1 MQVDTTAE
9 EPDSIKTAFL
19 KGYVRL
25 FEKQW
30 PIWIGGLLLGI
41 GNVFLFAFDRPWT
54 VSNGVR
60 NWGDWFFNEIGV
72 IKINVLPPNL
82 FSSSV
87 LCFGMIIGAL
97 AAALLGRQFQ
107 VRMAPTRELFK
118 GLLGGALM
126 GIGASLAFGCNIGG
140 FFSAVSA
147 LSMAGVAMMIG
158 LMAGAFIGLK
168 LLIWEIEYL
177 PATSWRAEQV
187 PKVDNTSG
195 APSKV
200 QPVAGFLVLLLS
212 IPLIL
217 TYDAFDYSVSGGF
230 LLFGLL
236 IGIIMQRS
244 RFCFVR
250 AFRDPFMT
258 GDAEA
263 TKAVVLAVIIG
274 VIGFTILKWTD
285 LRSWDVSVQPGFW
298 IGSLM
303 GGIIF
308 GIGMSFSGGCASGTI
323 WRAGEG
329 QVKLWITLVTFAL
342 STSYFRDWLV
352 SSGLRSR
359 LGTELFLPDVI
370 GWKMA
375 LIIIIAIM
383 FLWYLLA
390 VWNGIS
396 KKLVVV

>member
-1 MQVDTTAE
+1 MTADAISE
-9 EPDSIKTAFL
+9 ESDSVNEAFR
-19 KGYVRL
+19 KGYERL
-25 FEKQW
+25 FGKQW

-60 NWGDWFFNEIGV
+60 NWGDWLFNEIGV
-72 IKINVLPPNL
+72 IQINVIPPNL

-107 VRMAPTRELFK
+107 VRMAPARELFK
-118 GLLGGALM
+118 GLFGGALM
-126 GIGASLAFGCNIGG
+126 GIGAALAFGCNIGG
-140 FFSAVSA
+140 FFSAISA
-147 LSMAGVAMMIG
+147 LSMAGVAMMFG
-158 LMAGAFIGLK
+158 LGIGAFVGLK
-168 LLIWEIEYL
+168 LLVWEIEYL
-177 PATSWRAEQV
+177 PATSWGAQKV

-195 APSKV
+195 ASSKT
-200 QPVAGFLVLLLS
+200 QPIVGLVILLLS
-212 IPLIL
+212 IPMML
-217 TYDAFDYSVSGGF
+217 TYDAYDYPVSGGF

-236 IGIIMQRS
+236 IGMVMQRS

-263 TKAVVLAVIIG
+263 TKAVVLAVIIS

-285 LRSWDVSVQPGFW
+285 LRSWDVAVQPGFW
-298 IGSLM
+298 IGSLL

-329 QVKLWITLVTFAL
+329 QVKLWVTLVTFAL

-352 SSGLRSR
+352 SSGLRSS
-359 LGTELFLPDVI
+359 LGEELFLPDLI

-383 FLWYLLA
+383 FLWYFLA

>member
-1 MQVDTTAE
+1 MLLDTTAE
-9 EPDSIKTAFL
+9 EPDSIKAAFCN
-19 KGYVRL
+19 GYERL
-25 FEKQW
+25 FDRQW
-30 PIWIGGLLLGI
+30 PIWIGGLLLGM
-41 GNVFLFAFDRPWT
+41 GNVLLFAFDRPWT

-60 NWGDWFFNEIGV
+60 NWGDWFFNQIGV
-72 IKINVLPPNL
+72 IQMNVLPPTL
-82 FSSSV
+82 FTSSV
-87 LCFGMIIGAL
+87 LCFGMIIGSL
-97 AAALLGRQFQ
+97 VAALLGRQFR
-107 VRMAPTRELFK
+107 VRMAPARELFK
-118 GLLGGALM
+118 GLLGGVLM

-140 FFSAVSA
+140 FFSAISA
-147 LSMAGVAMMIG
+147 LSMAGVVMMFG
-158 LMAGAFIGLK
+158 LMVGAFVGLK

-177 PATSWRAEQV
+177 PATSWRVRQV
-187 PKVDNTSG
+187 PNRDDMSG
-195 APSKV
+195 VPSRA
-200 QPVAGFLVLLLS
+200 QPISGLLVLLLC
-212 IPLIL
+212 IIVIF
-217 TYDAFDYSVSGGF
+217 TYDSFDYSVSGGF

-236 IGIIMQRS
+236 VGIVMQRT

-263 TKAVVLAVIIG
+263 TKAVALAVIIS
-274 VIGFTILKWTD
+274 VTGFTILKWTD
-285 LRSWDVSVQPGFW
+285 LRSWDVSVLPGFW

-308 GIGMSFSGGCASGTI
+308 GIGMSLSGGCASGTI

-329 QVKLWITLVTFAL
+329 QVKLWVTLVTFAL

-352 SSGLRSR
+352 ASGLRAK

-383 FLWYLLA
+383 LFWYLMA
-390 VWNGIS
+390 VWNEVS

>member
-1 MQVDTTAE
+1 MSLDTTAE
-9 EPDSIKTAFL
+9 EPDSIKTAFRN
-19 KGYVRL
+19 GYERL
-25 FEKQW
+25 FERQW
-30 PIWIGGLLLGI
+30 PIWIGGLLLGM
-41 GNVFLFAFDRPWT
+41 GNVLLFAFDRPWT

-60 NWGDWFFNEIGV
+60 NWGDWFFNQIGV
-72 IKINVLPPNL
+72 IQMNVLPPTL

-107 VRMAPTRELFK
+107 VRMAPARELFK

-140 FFSAVSA
+140 FFSAISA
-147 LSMAGVAMMIG
+147 LSMAGVVMMVG
-158 LMAGAFIGLK
+158 LMVGAFVGLK
-168 LLIWEIEYL
+168 LLILEIEYL
-177 PATSWRAEQV
+177 PATSWGSQKV
-187 PKVDNTSG
+187 PKMDNMSG
-195 APSKV
+195 ASSKA
-200 QPVAGFLVLLLS
+200 QPIAGFLVLLLS
-212 IPLIL
+212 IPPIL
-217 TYDAFDYSVSGGF
+217 TYDAYDYSVSGGF

-236 IGIIMQRS
+236 VGIVMQRS

-263 TKAVVLAVIIG
+263 TKAVALAVITS
-274 VIGFTILKWTD
+274 VTGFTILKWTD
-285 LRSWDVSVQPGFW
+285 LRSWDVSVLPGFW
-298 IGSLM
+298 LGSLM

-329 QVKLWITLVTFAL
+329 QVKLWVTLVTFAL
-342 STSYFRDWLV
+342 STSYFREWLV
-352 SSGLRSR
+352 SSGLRSK

-375 LIIIIAIM
+375 MIIILAIM

-390 VWNGIS
+390 VWNGIT
-396 KKLVVV
+396 KKLVAV

>member
-1 MQVDTTAE
+1 
-9 EPDSIKTAFL
+9 
-19 KGYVRL
+19 
-25 FEKQW
+25 
-30 PIWIGGLLLGI
+30 
-41 GNVFLFAFDRPWT
+41 
-54 VSNGVR
+54 
-60 NWGDWFFNEIGV
+60 
-72 IKINVLPPNL
+72 
-82 FSSSV
+82 
-87 LCFGMIIGAL
+87 
-97 AAALLGRQFQ
+97 
-107 VRMAPTRELFK
+107 
-118 GLLGGALM
+118 
-126 GIGASLAFGCNIGG
+126 
-140 FFSAVSA
+140 
-147 LSMAGVAMMIG
+147 
-158 LMAGAFIGLK
+158 LK

-177 PATSWRAEQV
+177 PATSWGAQKV

-200 QPVAGFLVLLLS
+200 QPIAGFLVLLLS

-236 IGIIMQRS
+236 IGIVMQRS

-263 TKAVVLAVIIG
+263 TKAVVLAVIIS
-274 VIGFTILKWTD
+274 VTGFTILKWTD
-285 LRSWDVSVQPGFW
+285 LRSWDVSVLPGFW

-329 QVKLWITLVTFAL
+329 QVKLWVTLVTFAL

-352 SSGLRSR
+352 SSGLRSK
-359 LGTELFLPDVI
+359 LGTELFLPDVL

-390 VWNGIS
+390 VWNGIT
-396 KKLVVV
+396 KKLVAV